1 MSEESTGPEFP
12 PSDDRLPG
20 QTGRRRREPGRL
32 RRWLR
37 GALTLGLVLTPPLMA
52 AAALAGWFLY
62 QEIDR
67 TLEVHFAGQRW
78 DFPSK
83 VWSDSYAL
91 YPGLTAGERFVQR
104 LERLGYRR
112 VVDEPR
118 GHGEFRTLRLPPA
131 LELHLRPFEYPT
143 HREPGRRIRLELDS
157 DRRIER
163 IRSLDDGSEV
173 HDAALEPI
181 LLAGLH
187 GDLREDRREMTL
199 DEVPVPLVRAV
210 IAVEDRRFFQHG
222 GFDPRGFARAMLANL
237 KAMGVRQGGST
248 LTQQLMKNFFLTEDR
263 TVARK
268 LREAAMAV
276 VAEQRFDKRE
286 ILEAYMNEIYLGQR
300 HSVGVHGMWE
310 AAQYYFGREPR
321 ELSLGQ
327 IATLAGMIRAPNYY
341 SPHKNPERALER
353 RNVVL
358 EVLRTTGEIDERTL
372 AAARAEP
379 LGVIPPAPPPPGA
392 SYFID
397 VVRSELAERY
407 SAEVLTSQGYEIFT
421 TLDLELQRAAERAV
435 AQGLERLERDYASLT
450 AGDGDSDRPRPRLEA
465 ALISLNPRT
474 GEIVSMVG
482 GRSYRESQYNR
493 VLEARRQP
501 GSVFKPIVFLAA
513 IGSERTGAVHYG
525 PMTFVE
531 DEPFEWEYDGRVWA
545 PQNYEREF
553 YGRVTIA
560 DALAMSLNVATARVA
575 RDVGIGAVRDM
586 AVRLGVD
593 EQLPAYPAIALGG
606 WEVSP
611 LEVAR
616 VYSVFANAGLATE
629 AIAVSKVVDR
639 SGWTVEGHP
648 VEIHRRIPASDA
660 FLVTSLLEGVVARG
674 TARKLRALGFQRPA
688 AGKTGTTNDNN
699 DAWFAGYTPELLTVV
714 WVGFD
719 RDAHLGL
726 TGSSAALP
734 IWAQFMREALA
745 GRPESRFT
753 VPRGVVLADVDPASG
768 GLAVAGCRHVAR
780 QAFLEGEAPEHN
792 CDLHGP

>member
-1 MSEESTGPEFP
+1 
-12 PSDDRLPG
+12 
-20 QTGRRRREPGRL
+20 
-32 RRWLR
+32 
-37 GALTLGLVLTPPLMA
+37 
-52 AAALAGWFLY
+52 
-62 QEIDR
+62 
-67 TLEVHFAGQRW
+67 
-78 DFPSK
+78 
-83 VWSDSYAL
+83 
-91 YPGLTAGERFVQR
+91 
-104 LERLGYRR
+104 
-112 VVDEPR
+112 
-118 GHGEFRTLRLPPA
+118 
-131 LELHLRPFEYPT
+131 
-143 HREPGRRIRLELDS
+143 
-157 DRRIER
+157 
-163 IRSLDDGSEV
+163 
-173 HDAALEPI
+173 
-181 LLAGLH
+181 
-187 GDLREDRREMTL
+187 
-199 DEVPVPLVRAV
+199 
-210 IAVEDRRFFQHG
+210 
-222 GFDPRGFARAMLANL
+222 
-237 KAMGVRQGGST
+237 
-248 LTQQLMKNFFLTEDR
+248 
-263 TVARK
+263 
-268 LREAAMAV
+268 
-276 VAEQRFDKRE
+276 
-286 ILEAYMNEIYLGQR
+286 
-300 HSVGVHGMWE
+300 
-310 AAQYYFGREPR
+310 
-321 ELSLGQ
+321 
-327 IATLAGMIRAPNYY
+327 
-341 SPHKNPERALER
+341 
-353 RNVVL
+353 
-358 EVLRTTGEIDERTL
+358 
-372 AAARAEP
+372 
-379 LGVIPPAPPPPGA
+379 
-392 SYFID
+392 
-397 VVRSELAERY
+397 
-407 SAEVLTSQGYEIFT
+407 
-421 TLDLELQRAAERAV
+421 
-435 AQGLERLERDYASLT
+435 
-450 AGDGDSDRPRPRLEA
+450 
-465 ALISLNPRT
+465 
-474 GEIVSMVG
+474 VG

-513 IGSERTGAVHYG
+513 IGSERAGAVHYG

-629 AIAVSKVVDR
+629 PIAVSKVVDR

-745 GRPESRFT
+745 GRPESRFA

-768 GLAVAGCRHVAR
+768 GLAVAGCRQAAR
-780 QAFLEGEAPEHN
+780 QAFLDGEAPEHD